1 MATRFWLLASHS
13 GASTPKIYLVP
24 AHCETAPEWGW
35 WERVSPE
42 FCSLFP
48 SVTPV
53 KTLGPRTSTML
64 AGLPLQRGQ
73 SDAHTSFLPH
83 LCPPNLSSRGIRLP
97 WTTEKVPAQREDEQR
112 DRSGSHLA
120 LRCADVEGDPSPSPS
135 PSSASML
142 PVTSTHVLV
151 NEDNS
156 CLFNT
161 EACRPLPCLQEN
173 HCITRSGPLK
183 APCKRQHHYSRCRLR
198 HEHLGSEGATSEN
211 ASRSQRYKCKRPTLR
226 TPCLGL
232 PPTPSHLCS
241 PSSWMDFSQP

>member
-1 MATRFWLLASHS
+1 MN
-13 GASTPKIYLVP
+13 K
-24 AHCETAPEWGW
+24 ETEVVLTW
-35 WERVSPE
+35 
-42 FCSLFP
+42 P
-48 SVTPV
+48 SCV
-53 KTLGPRTSTML
+53 R
-64 AGLPLQRGQ
+64 
-73 SDAHTSFLPH
+73 
-83 LCPPNLSSRGIRLP
+83 
-97 WTTEKVPAQREDEQR
+97 
-112 DRSGSHLA
+112 
-120 LRCADVEGDPSPSPS
+120 PSPSPS

-198 HEHLGSEGATSEN
+198 HEHLGSEGATLGN
-211 ASRSQRYKCKRPTLR
+211 ASRSQRYKCKRLTLR

-232 PPTPSHLCS
+232 PLTPSHLRS
-241 PSSWMDFSQP
+241 PSSWMDFSHPDSSRCWLELHLNVTLQDRCFCASGSHLAWQTHRFQAAHQLRVSALTPATSTLNIRSENVSVQCLF